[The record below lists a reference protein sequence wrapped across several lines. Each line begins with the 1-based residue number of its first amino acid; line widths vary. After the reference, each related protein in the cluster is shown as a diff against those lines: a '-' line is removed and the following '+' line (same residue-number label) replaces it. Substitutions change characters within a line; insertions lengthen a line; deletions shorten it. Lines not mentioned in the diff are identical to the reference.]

1 MGALSLA
8 AEVVVIA
15 DPGLLRARAA
25 QLSLDVEIDPY
36 IADSIPTA
44 SSQNRLRVAP
54 IELCHPVASGVLAR
68 ENSHYVLATLDRA
81 LQGCMRNEFDA
92 LVTGPVQKSIINDA
106 GIAFTGHTEY
116 LGLQAGNR
124 QPVMM
129 LITGNLRVA
138 LVTTHLALRDVAA
151 QIDAA
156 RVAYTIRTVV
166 SNLKTWFGIER
177 PRVAVCGLNPHAGEN
192 GHLGS
197 EEETAI
203 RPAIDACRR
212 EGLDVTG
219 PLPADT
225 VFRAQSRANY
235 DAIISM
241 YHDQG
246 LPVLKALGF
255 GHAVNVTLGL
265 PFIRTSVDHGTALE
279 LAGSGRADPSS
290 LVTALN
296 LALTLVT
303 QVRAKVITP

>member
-1 MGALSLA
+1 
-8 AEVVVIA
+8 
-15 DPGLLRARAA
+15 
-25 QLSLDVEIDPY
+25 
-36 IADSIPTA
+36 
-44 SSQNRLRVAP
+44 
-54 IELCHPVASGVLAR
+54 
-68 ENSHYVLATLDRA
+68 
-81 LQGCMRNEFDA
+81 MRGEFDA
-92 LVTGPVQKSIINDA
+92 LVTGPVQKSIINEA

-116 LGLQAGNR
+116 LALQAGSR
-124 QPVMM
+124 QSVMM
-129 LITGNLRVA
+129 LIADNLRVA
-138 LVTTHLALRDVAA
+138 LVTTHLALRDVAE

-166 SNLKTWFGIER
+166 NNLKTWFGIDR

-192 GHLGS
+192 GYLGT
-197 EEETAI
+197 EEDTAI
-203 RPAIDACRR
+203 RPAIAACQR
-212 EGLDVTG
+212 EGFDVTG

-225 VFRAQSRANY
+225 VFRVQSRTNY

-290 LVTALN
+290 LITALN
-296 LALTLVT
+296 LALALVT
-303 QVRAKVITP
+303 QARDGK